1 MGLFLVYMFKSAIC
15 LTLLYLLYSLL
26 MSKETF
32 HRTNRIAILAIL
44 VLSIVIPFIQIKV
57 ENQTDVQ
64 ETFLTL
70 EQLIL
75 LASQNE
81 TGEEVSQRTTLTPLH
96 FVLLIY
102 LLGLVFFIVRHV
114 YSFIKLQLLLR
125 SGERE
130 TINNNTQLIIHD
142 QALAPFSWMNYIVIS
157 RTDLEENGREILI
170 HEQAHIR
177 HRHTIDLLVMDI
189 YLYLQW
195 FNPTAWLLKKEMQ
208 NVHEFE
214 ADETV
219 INEGVDAKQYQLL
232 LIKKAVGTRLY
243 SMANS
248 FNHSKLKKR
257 ITMMSK
263 QKSSKWAYL
272 KYLYIL
278 PAVAISVIAFARPEV
293 SAELKELSETK
304 VSDFTDIIVPVEAES
319 PQGVKTDKKEKK
331 VPPPPTKS
339 VKKETKVAE
348 EQPTE
353 QKNEKP
359 IKVIITETE
368 TTGGSSVTKSTSVN
382 ITDNKTDHNT
392 LYITGDSM
400 TVNTYD
406 FSKDGKQPLIVINDE
421 IVSHSILHAI
431 DHTKIE
437 NVTVLKGQSATDAY
451 GEQGENGVIKITI
464 NDGNNTVKMKRK
476 NITMKMDTNVSLTG
490 DSTKQYRVFLNGK
503 EVSKDELNR
512 LNKEG
517 TKTIQVT
524 EGKADGKEKFL
535 FIETHQVNPGDLI
548 KVNGQVID
556 VKGKAIVG
564 ATVMVEG
571 TTAGNVTDV
580 EGRFQMKV
588 PKGSIL
594 RVGFIDYDTVTTEAK
609 EEMRVILNKE

>member
-1 MGLFLVYMFKSAIC
+1 
-15 LTLLYLLYSLL
+15 
-26 MSKETF
+26 
-32 HRTNRIAILAIL
+32 
-44 VLSIVIPFIQIKV
+44 
-57 ENQTDVQ
+57 
-64 ETFLTL
+64 
-70 EQLIL
+70 
-75 LASQNE
+75 
-81 TGEEVSQRTTLTPLH
+81 
-96 FVLLIY
+96 
-102 LLGLVFFIVRHV
+102 
-114 YSFIKLQLLLR
+114 
-125 SGERE
+125 
-130 TINNNTQLIIHD
+130 
-142 QALAPFSWMNYIVIS
+142 
-157 RTDLEENGREILI
+157 
-170 HEQAHIR
+170 
-177 HRHTIDLLVMDI
+177 
-189 YLYLQW
+189 
-195 FNPTAWLLKKEMQ
+195 
-208 NVHEFE
+208 
-214 ADETV
+214 
-219 INEGVDAKQYQLL
+219 
-232 LIKKAVGTRLY
+232 
-243 SMANS
+243 
-248 FNHSKLKKR
+248 
-257 ITMMSK
+257 MMSK

-304 VSDFTDIIVPVEAES
+304 VSDFTDIIVPAEAES

-353 QKNEKP
+353 QKKEKP

-437 NVTVLKGQSATDAY
+437 NVTVLKGESATDAY

-571 TTAGNVTDV
+571 TTAGNVTDA